1 MVSFLEREP
10 AERDWLTET
19 GHSLVGGKNSGRKPK
34 PVEQKRRLGNVGGRK
49 LPSQASITALPQL
62 ASQVPEPHRP
72 LGQHGRA
79 LWQRIWTSGA
89 AWLRPALDGDL
100 VLMAC
105 EMTDERTVLRQLVFS
120 DPTNWRER
128 RGLREIDRSITS
140 LLSQIGFSP
149 TDRATLGVGE
159 VKQHEFSEIRRRID
173 AKRNAANS

>member
-1 MVSFLEREP
+1 
-10 AERDWLTET
+10 
-19 GHSLVGGKNSGRKPK
+19 
-34 PVEQKRRLGNVGGRK
+34 
-49 LPSQASITALPQL
+49 
-62 ASQVPEPHRP
+62 
-72 LGQHGRA
+72 
-79 LWQRIWTSGA
+79 
-89 AWLRPALDGDL
+89 
-100 VLMAC
+100 
-105 EMTDERTVLRQLVFS
+105 MTDERTVLRQLVFS